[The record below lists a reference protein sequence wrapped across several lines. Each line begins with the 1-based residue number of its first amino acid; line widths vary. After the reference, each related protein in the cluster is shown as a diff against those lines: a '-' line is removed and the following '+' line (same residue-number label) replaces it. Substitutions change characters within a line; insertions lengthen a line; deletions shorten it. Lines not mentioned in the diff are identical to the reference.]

1 MTDDELAMY
10 IGRRILSDAKKL
22 SQFMPDFAA
31 RFCVEVDGLAFQVV
45 VSLDTDVEDDGWV
58 SLH

>member
-10 IGRRILSDAKKL
+10 IGRRVMSDAKKL

-31 RFCVEVDGLAFQVV
+31 RFCVEVGGLAF
-45 VSLDTDVEDDGWV
+45 
-58 SLH
+58 

>member
-10 IGRRILSDAKKL
+10 IGRRVMSDAKKL

-31 RFCVEVDGLAFQVV
+31 RFCVEVDGLAFEVI
-45 VSLDTDVEDDGWV
+45 VSLDVESDGEGWV

>member
-10 IGRRILSDAKKL
+10 IGRRVMSDAKKL

-31 RFCVEVDGLAFQVV
+31 RFCVEVDGLVFEVIV
-45 VSLDTDVEDDGWV
+45 FLDVESDGEGWV

>member
-10 IGRRILSDAKKL
+10 IGRRVMSDAKKL
-22 SQFMPDFAA
+22 SQFMPDFAS
-31 RFCVEVDGLAFQVV
+31 RFCVQVDGLAFEVI
-45 VSLDTDVEDDGWV
+45 VSLDIDGEDDGWV